1 MEATS
6 EQSEA
11 AAVDTGLRTWGPALA
26 GVAMMAFGLGIVV
39 GGVVST
45 QSRARCYRRY
55 GKLCAS
61 WFADDPVGENG
72 CLERAWDVCS
82 W

>member
-1 MEATS
+1 MEGTS
-6 EQSEA
+6 ERSAAEA
-11 AAVDTGLRTWGPALA
+11 AEGGVRLSVAGFA
-26 GVAMMAFGLGIVV
+26 GVVMMAFGLGIVV
-39 GGVVST
+39 GGVVLP

-55 GKLCAS
+55 ARLCAR

-72 CLERAWDVCS
+72 CLDRAWDVCS